1 VSGEAAELVRHA
13 RAVVFDCDDTLIA
26 TARTRWRLL
35 IRTARTFGV
44 TLTAE
49 TILAAWGLP
58 FDRFVA
64 AIVPSIDPGA
74 FVRRY
79 RLAMRVNRPRPTE
92 GAHELLAQLAAR
104 GTRMEIL
111 TSSSRALITQDL
123 DALRLTPYFA
133 RIHGHEETPFH
144 KPDPRVLD
152 VVVERLARDGY
163 AREELVYI
171 GDSVRDFRVASGR
184 SVPFVAVLS
193 GLEPAAD
200 FLAAG
205 LDAEWIVP
213 DLTQLLPD
221 RS

>member
-1 VSGEAAELVRHA
+1 MSREAAELVQRA
-13 RAVVFDCDDTLIA
+13 RAVIFDCDDTVLA

-44 TLTAE
+44 TLTTE
-49 TILAAWGLP
+49 TIVEAWGLP

-79 RLAMRVNRPRPTE
+79 RLAMRVNRPRPTT
-92 GAHELLAQLAAR
+92 GAPELLARLAGR

-123 DALRLTPYFA
+123 DAVGLTPYFA
-133 RIHGHEETPFH
+133 WIHGHEETPFH
-144 KPDPRVLD
+144 KPDPRALD
-152 VVVERLARDGY
+152 VVVEHLARAGY
-163 AREELVYI
+163 RREELVYI
-171 GDSVRDFRVASGR
+171 GDSVRDFRVASAR
-184 SVPFVAVLS
+184 SVAFVAVLS
-193 GLEPAAD
+193 GIEPAAD

-205 LDAEWIVP
+205 LSAEWMVA
-213 DLTQLLPD
+213 DLTRLWPD
-221 RS
+221 